1 MTFTFDKHD
10 FGKLNFSKKIENF
23 SMMKFFFWIF
33 TGGLHILAEDKS
45 DIISRWAADLQVEY
59 KVLTNI
65 DRADRG
71 FKYQGKLPL
80 APSAAVRHVF

>member
-10 FGKLNFSKKIENF
+10 FQKLNFSKNIKNS
-23 SMMKFFFWIF
+23 SMMKFLFWIF
-33 TGGLHILAEDKS
+33 AGGLPVFAEDKS
-45 DIISRWAADLQVEY
+45 EIISRWAADLQVEY

-71 FKYQGKLPL
+71 FKYQG
-80 APSAAVRHVF
+80 